1 METLLEA
8 SKERF
13 SSHVASAAGTAS
25 AANPS
30 IWDGSEATAVTAA
43 TRAAAMPFL
52 NENVCFKID
61 PPHIQPPVI

>member
-8 SKERF
+8 SSERF
-13 SSHVASAAGTAS
+13 SSHVAS